1 MKKLKQFELYLNFLL
16 IFGFT
21 ITYILTKNN
30 NLLFIAYYTVGAV
43 QLISMIA
50 HAVKQELTGSRSWRI
65 YYHWLTAILL
75 LLTPLGIGLFIL
87 LYAAPFMAITYT
99 YICWR
104 ELQFLKLREF
114 VHLK

>member
-1 MKKLKQFELYLNFLL
+1 MKQLKQFELYLNLLL

-30 NLLFIAYYTVGAV
+30 NLLFTAYYTVGAV

-50 HAVKQELTGSRSWRI
+50 HAVKQELTGSRTWRI

>member
-1 MKKLKQFELYLNFLL
+1 MKRLKQFELYLNVLL
-16 IFGFT
+16 LLGFV
-21 ITYILTKNN
+21 ISYIISGEKS
-30 NLLFIAYYTVGAV
+30 LLFISYFTVGAV
-43 QLISMIA
+43 QLISMIG
-50 HAVKQELTGSRSWRI
+50 HALTHELTGNRSWRL

-75 LLTPLGIGLFIL
+75 LLTPLGVGLFIL

-104 ELQFLKLREF
+104 ELQYLKLREF

>member
-1 MKKLKQFELYLNFLL
+1 MKQLKQLELYLNLLL
-16 IFGFT
+16 IAGFV
-21 ITYILTKNN
+21 ISYILTSDN

-50 HAVKQELTGSRSWRI
+50 HAIKQELTGSRSWRI

-75 LLTPLGIGLFIL
+75 LLAPLGIGLVIL